1 MTRRELLRLGG
12 TTALLAGLSPLNKLS
27 AAHHKSNG
35 RIRLFFKESD
45 LPRIR
50 ANAKTPLLKPLFD
63 KWAASDPS
71 VLTEAMAKFN
81 ETGEI
86 IRDLIAAMRAMDD
99 SLAVYLVKPTQERK
113 QSILD
118 AIEIVIARPYWDYFR
133 DGGTEII
140 GIQRASFTAVHL
152 LIAREI
158 LGDAISDDLE
168 KRLMKAIADKGC
180 APCYNTVYDMDNPE
194 TVKGWDFD
202 EQHAGYYDIN
212 MDRWPMILG
221 ANNLR
226 AAPAGA
232 LGLGALALQGIDDRA
247 ELWLETAVKSTE
259 RFLDLFSPDG
269 SFFEGI
275 SYLAY
280 SMRTTMPFIH
290 AHSQLVGDID
300 WSEHVNFDGMLN
312 YIMYM
317 QFGKKADGTPDV
329 VNFSDSRGSVNPGA
343 VTLAGQYSGNPLAGY
358 AATHAGDP
366 VWIFDM
372 LWYDPNAAS
381 KPPSKKILN
390 VLNDLNWVICRSGW
404 EAKDSIVAFKSGGP
418 ANHEHADRNHVMWK
432 HFGERLLND
441 HVGAAYDRRHEG
453 WKMRFTRAHNA
464 VLLDGK
470 GHPYL
475 DGIEGTNDSKAYANI
490 LQYEDHGDHVWWTS
504 DASASYILDN
514 YHAHQVLRTVLYAK
528 PDVLVVMDQVRF
540 RYRPQTVDARFYPDN
555 ADGNGVVSAQGQR
568 FTISR
573 PNAQLHGLVA
583 SDNEAAPREAKLEIE
598 AEVGH
603 FPCIEVHSKEAVTHH
618 ILTVLV
624 ATEGA
629 KSPAPTIQLQQ
640 SGNTWNLA
648 TGNFAAEIKTTSR
661 EPRVSVL

>member
-12 TTALLAGLSPLNKLS
+12 TTVLFAGLSPLSNLTAK
-27 AAHHKSNG
+27 HHNSGK
-35 RIRLFFKESD
+35 RRLFFNESD
-45 LPRIR
+45 IPRIR
-50 ANAKTPLLKPLFD
+50 ANAKTPLLKPLYD
-63 KWAASDPS
+63 KWAASSPS

-86 IRDLIAAMRAMDD
+86 IRDLMTAMRAMDD
-99 SLAVYLVKPTQERK
+99 SAAVYLVEPTEERART
-113 QSILD
+113 ILD
-118 AIEIVIARPYWDYFR
+118 AVEVMIARPYWDYFR
-133 DGGTEII
+133 DGGTEVI

-152 LIAREI
+152 LIVREI
-158 LGDAISDDLE
+158 MGDAIGADLD

-180 APCYNTVYDMDNPE
+180 LPCYRTVYDMDHPE

-202 EQHAGYYDIN
+202 EQHANYYDIE

-232 LGLGALALQGIDDRA
+232 LGLGALALRGTDDRA

-259 RFLDLFSPDG
+259 RFLKLFSPDG

-290 AHSQLVGDID
+290 AHSQLIGDID
-300 WSEHVNFDGMLN
+300 WSEHVNFDGMLD

-329 VNFSDSRGSVNPGA
+329 VNFSDSRSSVNPGA
-343 VTLAGQYSGNPLAGY
+343 VTLAGKYSGNPLAGY
-358 AATHAGDP
+358 AAKYASEP
-366 VWIFDM
+366 IWIFDL
-372 LWYDPNAAS
+372 LWYDPKAPS
-381 KPPSKKILN
+381 KPPSSKTLN
-390 VLNDLNWVICRSGW
+390 TLNDLNWVICRSGW
-404 EAKDSIVAFKSGGP
+404 KANDSIVAFKSGGP
-418 ANHEHADRNHVMWK
+418 ANHEHADRNHIMWK
-432 HFGERLLND
+432 HHGERLLND
-441 HVGAAYDRRHEG
+441 HIGAAYDRRHEG
-453 WKMRFTRAHNA
+453 WKMRGTRAHNA

-475 DGIEGTNDSKAYANI
+475 DGMEGTNDSKAYANI

-514 YHAHQVLRTVLYAK
+514 YHAHQVLRTVIFSK
-528 PDVLVVMDQVRF
+528 PGVIVVMDQVRF
-540 RYRPQTVDARFYPDN
+540 RYRAQTVDARFYPDN
-555 ADGNGVVSAQGQR
+555 ADGKAGLSTKGNK

-573 PNAQLHGLVA
+573 PKAQLHGLVA
-583 SDNEAAPREAKLEIE
+583 SDTNASPRKARLEMDDE
-598 AEVGH
+598 ERE
-603 FPCIEVHSKEAVTHH
+603 FPCIEVHSEEALTHH
-618 ILTVLV
+618 IVTVLV
-624 ATEGA
+624 STKGT
-629 KSPAPTIQLQQ
+629 KSRAPNISVEQK
-640 SGNTWNLA
+640 GNHWNIETKGLKA
-648 TGNFAAEIKTTSR
+648 VIETTTR
-661 EPRVSVL
+661 EPNILIV